1 MDELIQLWIGEG
13 FLDGPNPHGLG
24 AFTLDTLEFAYLLEI
39 DESKQC
45 VEMHD
50 MIRHAALWLARDQGR
65 KENNVLVSKVPT
77 PTFAHRLVP
86 NLTTLILRDGQL
98 QSFPEGLFD
107 SMPALKVLD
116 LSGNRWLTE
125 LPSDVG
131 NVTTLHYINLSFTSL
146 AELSAAL
153 GDLINLKCLLL
164 DYTMNLKCIPKE
176 LISKLLTL
184 QVYSKMSRVG
194 DCFGSAASVP
204 CGEIAFLQVL
214 ECLDCLNKIGI
225 TIFCATSLEKIL
237 QSPILRSWDRNLVVM
252 ECINLVSLHFTE
264 KVFSLERLEI
274 FCCNSLKELKA
285 SDRCKLCNLNS
296 LSIRF
301 CPLLSELNFLSYGRN
316 LESLTTSMQNLKKI
330 CPSPDCFPFLSEFRV
345 YKCPLLSQ
353 IPFDM
358 ENANSLQKIVGE
370 REWWDDLIWCDGAVK
385 DICLMKFVS
394 S

>member
-1 MDELIQLWIGEG
+1 MRPCGWPVIKEERRTMYWCQKVKALRMRHLQNGEMRSGYPCLI
-13 FLDGPNPHGLG
+13 
-24 AFTLDTLEFAYLLEI
+24 
-39 DESKQC
+39 
-45 VEMHD
+45 
-50 MIRHAALWLARDQGR
+50 
-65 KENNVLVSKVPT
+65 VSVPT

-285 SDRCKLCNLNS
+285 SDR
-296 LSIRF
+296 
-301 CPLLSELNFLSYGRN
+301 N